1 MTTITGLTDP
11 GNRPGE
17 NQDSVGW
24 DEARGLALVAD
35 GLGGHAGGQVASRI
49 VKDTVLHFADTLG
62 LPGALQRA
70 HSSILEAAKQ
80 GEEVHG
86 MASTIVAVQIKRSK
100 ASVIW
105 AGDSR
110 AYLWRGGELTRLTRD
125 HSIVEE
131 LRVTGGLSETQVRMH
146 PLRNEVTNV
155 LGAGEPEPDTVQVVL
170 RPGDWIMLCSD
181 GLSGELRDGEIA
193 QLLAAATPVGAAKA
207 LVDAVLQKGGRDNV
221 SVVVVAYD
229 GSGNHRILSRISE
242 GAITWLAVLGGIALA
257 LLIAGAT
264 VWIRRRQQ
272 G

>member
-1 MTTITGLTDP
+1 MTSIAGITDP
-11 GNRPGE
+11 GGRPGE
-17 NQDSVGW
+17 NQDSIGW
-24 DEARGLALVAD
+24 DEARSLALVAD

-49 VKDTVLHFADTLG
+49 VKETVLNFVDTIG
-62 LPGALQRA
+62 LPAALLRA
-70 HSSILEAAKQ
+70 HSTILEAAKQ

-86 MASTIVAVQIKRSK
+86 MASTIVAVQIKRGK
-100 ASVIW
+100 ATIVW

-125 HSIVEE
+125 HSVVEE
-131 LRVTGGLSETQVRMH
+131 LRVTGGLSETEVRMH

-155 LGAGEPEPDTVQVVL
+155 LGAGEPEPDTVEVAL

-193 QLLAAATPVGAAKA
+193 QLLAAATSGGAAKT

-229 GSGNHRILSRISE
+229 GSGIRRFSTRISE

-257 LLIAGAT
+257 LLIAGAA